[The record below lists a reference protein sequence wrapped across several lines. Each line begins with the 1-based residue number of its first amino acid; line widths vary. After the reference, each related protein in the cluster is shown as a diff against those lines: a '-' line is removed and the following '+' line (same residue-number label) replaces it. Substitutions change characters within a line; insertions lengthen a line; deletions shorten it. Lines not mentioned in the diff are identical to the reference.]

1 MVVGLLFFIVL
12 FGTGPFL
19 LSRFQKTKVTVK
31 KLKIFCVVYDFLAL
45 LALNLLFV
53 QSSAT
58 YFPLATILMCD
69 VISIIFACIS
79 YRLLK
84 RHLDKTGRLGAYLA
98 AIPREHYVQQES
110 KMNTFTIDAETGEVV
125 KEEPKSTPVSFSQP
139 VKTCSIKKRRL
150 SFSTILLIFVC
161 AVFAFVLFEFSYYA
175 RNAEATKAELL
186 EKIENLESEKAK
198 LVHQKSAIQ
207 QERDELKQ
215 EIDESNI
222 KDEKTDRELDF
233 CRDRISLLV
242 DQLWGIGYIVD
253 GSKYYH
259 RFECEVYTSADEYW
273 AHNVEYCEYLGYSRC
288 PICWDFH

>member
-150 SFSTILLIFVC
+150 SFSTILLIFAF
-161 AVFAFVLFEFSYYA
+161 AVLAFVLFEFSYYA
-175 RNAEATKAELL
+175 RNAEATKTELL
-186 EKIENLESEKAK
+186 EKIESLEEKVDKLENEKVKLVQKNATVVQEKADLQQQLEFK
-198 LVHQKSAIQ
+198 NDKSF
-207 QERDELKQ
+207 ELFA
-215 EIDESNI
+215 N
-222 KDEKTDRELDF
+222 LY
-233 CRDRISLLV
+233 RI
-242 DQLWGIGYIVD
+242 GFIVD

-259 RFECEVYTSADEYW
+259 RFDCDIYTAADEYW
-273 AHNVEYCEYLGYSRC
+273 AHNVEYCVHLGYPPC
-288 PICWDFH
+288 PQCW

>member
-1 MVVGLLFFIVL
+1 MVVGLLLFIVL

-98 AIPREHYVQQES
+98 AIPREHYVQQER

-139 VKTCSIKKRRL
+139 VETCSIKKRRL
-150 SFSTILLIFVC
+150 SFSTILLIFAF
-161 AVFAFVLFEFSYYA
+161 AVLAFVLFEFSYYA
-175 RNAEATKAELL
+175 RNAEATKTELL
-186 EKIENLESEKAK
+186 EKIESLEEKVDKLENEKVKLVQKNATVVQEKADLQQQLEFK
-198 LVHQKSAIQ
+198 NDKSF
-207 QERDELKQ
+207 ELFA
-215 EIDESNI
+215 N
-222 KDEKTDRELDF
+222 LY
-233 CRDRISLLV
+233 RI
-242 DQLWGIGYIVD
+242 GFIVD

-259 RFECEVYTSADEYW
+259 RFDCDIYTAADEYW
-273 AHNVEYCEYLGYSRC
+273 AHNVEYCVHLGYPPC
-288 PICWDFH
+288 PQCW

>member
-98 AIPREHYVQQES
+98 AIPREHYVQQER

-139 VKTCSIKKRRL
+139 VETCSIKKRRL
-150 SFSTILLIFVC
+150 SFSTILLIFAF
-161 AVFAFVLFEFSYYA
+161 AVLAFVLFEFSYYA
-175 RNAEATKAELL
+175 RNAEATKTELL
-186 EKIENLESEKAK
+186 EKIESLEEKVDKLENEKVKLVQKNATVVQEKADLQQQLEFK
-198 LVHQKSAIQ
+198 NDKSF
-207 QERDELKQ
+207 ELFA
-215 EIDESNI
+215 N
-222 KDEKTDRELDF
+222 LY
-233 CRDRISLLV
+233 RI
-242 DQLWGIGYIVD
+242 GFIVD

-259 RFECEVYTSADEYW
+259 RFDCDIYTAADEYW
-273 AHNVEYCEYLGYSRC
+273 AHNVEYCVHLGYPPC
-288 PICWDFH
+288 PQCW

>member
-12 FGTGPFL
+12 LGTGPFL

-98 AIPREHYVQQES
+98 AIPREHYVQQER

-139 VKTCSIKKRRL
+139 VETCSIKKRRL
-150 SFSTILLIFVC
+150 SFSTILLIFAF
-161 AVFAFVLFEFSYYA
+161 AVLAFVLFEFSYYA
-175 RNAEATKAELL
+175 RNAEATKTELL
-186 EKIENLESEKAK
+186 EKIESLEEKVDKLENEKVKLVQKNATVVQEKADLQQQLEFK
-198 LVHQKSAIQ
+198 NDKSF
-207 QERDELKQ
+207 ELFA
-215 EIDESNI
+215 N
-222 KDEKTDRELDF
+222 LY
-233 CRDRISLLV
+233 RI
-242 DQLWGIGYIVD
+242 GFIVD

-259 RFECEVYTSADEYW
+259 RFDCDIYTAADEYW
-273 AHNVEYCEYLGYSRC
+273 AHNVEYCVHLGYPPC
-288 PICWDFH
+288 PQCW

>member
-12 FGTGPFL
+12 LGTGPFL

-98 AIPREHYVQQES
+98 AIPREHYVQQER

-139 VKTCSIKKRRL
+139 VETCSVKKRRL
-150 SFSTILLIFVC
+150 SFSTILLFFVC

-175 RNAEATKAELL
+175 RNAEATKTELL
-186 EKIENLESEKAK
+186 EKIESLEEKVDKLENEKVKLVQKNATVVQEKADLQQQLEFK
-198 LVHQKSAIQ
+198 NDKSF
-207 QERDELKQ
+207 ELFA
-215 EIDESNI
+215 N
-222 KDEKTDRELDF
+222 LY
-233 CRDRISLLV
+233 RI
-242 DQLWGIGYIVD
+242 GFIVD

-259 RFECEVYTSADEYW
+259 RFDCDIYTAADEYW
-273 AHNVEYCEYLGYSRC
+273 AHNVEYCVHLGYPPC
-288 PICWDFH
+288 PQCW

>member
-1 MVVGLLFFIVL
+1 MVVGLLLFIVL

-19 LSRFQKTKVTVK
+19 LAKFHKTKITVK
-31 KLKIFCVVYDFLAL
+31 RLKIFCAAYDLLAL
-45 LALNLLFV
+45 LVLNSLFI
-53 QSSAT
+53 QKSAT
-58 YFPLATILMCD
+58 YFPMATILMCN
-69 VISIIFACIS
+69 VISIVFAWAS
-79 YRLLK
+79 YRILK
-84 RHLDKTGRLGAYLA
+84 QHLKKARWLGAYLA
-98 AIPREHYVQQES
+98 AIPEEHYIQQES
-110 KMNTFTIDAETGEVV
+110 EMNTFTVDAETGEVV

-139 VKTCSIKKRRL
+139 VETCSVKKRRL
-150 SFSTILLIFVC
+150 SFSTILLFFVC

-186 EKIENLESEKAK
+186 EKIEGLESEKAK

-207 QERDELKQ
+207 QERDELKR

-222 KDEKTDRELDF
+222 KDEKTDKELDF